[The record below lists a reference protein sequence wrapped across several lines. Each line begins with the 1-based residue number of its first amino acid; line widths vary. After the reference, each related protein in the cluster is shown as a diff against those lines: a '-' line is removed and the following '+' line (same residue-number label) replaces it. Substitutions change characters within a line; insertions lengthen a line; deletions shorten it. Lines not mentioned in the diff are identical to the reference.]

1 MVSFKRAL
9 KNAGKKIK
17 KVFTTPF
24 CSKKKKITEGGNKEN
39 SGQIM
44 NDSSIVTQSNYSVE
58 IAQEQTQSSVVIE
71 TRSACEEISDESLS
85 ETPVKQA
92 TSTDA
97 IKKEGIDGS
106 VDDSERRIVDSVEES
121 KETIDDV
128 SVKDIEQAADVS
140 SMESSQIPLLEVNAT
155 DVVGEEGVVLTCIS
169 NEEIEQLYNTVS
181 AKYSTE
187 KILDAINEDLVLQLI
202 TTLCYFSLNNKAKG
216 INSKE
221 IIHFEINLTNNSFC
235 AYSASE
241 SSKPAE
247 DVTEVCQQSNTTG
260 QVEAEESITV
270 EQNEEVEVTSDIPT
284 ENALIAEQTNPIKNV
299 RRGRR
304 NNPRR
309 MTLTAPIDFN
319 F

>member
-44 NDSSIVTQSNYSVE
+44 NESGNVPQTNYSVE

-92 TSTDA
+92 TSIEA
-97 IKKEGIDGS
+97 INEERIDGLVDDSEKRIDNS
-106 VDDSERRIVDSVEES
+106 VDDSKETSDSSVEDTEITN
-121 KETIDDV
+121 ECPTTN
-128 SVKDIEQAADVS
+128 
-140 SMESSQIPLLEVNAT
+140 SQIPPLGVNAT

-169 NEEIEQLYNTVS
+169 NEEIEQMNNTVS

-284 ENALIAEQTNPIKNV
+284 ENALIAEQTNPIKNN